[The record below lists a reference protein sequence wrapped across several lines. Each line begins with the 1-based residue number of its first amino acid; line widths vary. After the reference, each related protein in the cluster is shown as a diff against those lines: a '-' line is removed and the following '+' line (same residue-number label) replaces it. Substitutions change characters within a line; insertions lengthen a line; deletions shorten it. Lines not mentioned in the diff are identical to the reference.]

1 MSQRAAIVATGQTK
15 HQRQREDVSMMEM
28 IHEAAANA
36 LADIEMR
43 ISDIDAVILANMELF
58 EGRALPDMWCSM
70 GAGGLGKHAW
80 KIATGGTSGSSGAIA
95 GFHHVASGLF
105 DTVMVVGY
113 EKQSDGHTTAG
124 MALTD
129 PMWDRHVA
137 AAAIGNFAVSISQ
150 YVAARGVTEEQAAKV
165 AVKARRNACNNPY
178 AHLQMPDITVDEV
191 LGSPYLAHPI
201 HRLEMCPTSDGA
213 CAIIFAGENKA
224 EKLCPRPA
232 WVRAAVTR
240 HDFPYLGDLK
250 ERLVNMRTLR
260 DASRKAYKAV
270 GIREPLKELDVA
282 EIYEPVTYAELAWYE
297 CLGFCPDGE
306 AGRLIDDGVTAMDGE
321 LPVNPS
327 GGVLSTNPIGASGT
341 IRTAEAAIQIHGK
354 GGKRQVPDVDLA
366 LVTGYGV
373 YSWSDVM
380 ILSSSKG

>member
-1 MSQRAAIVATGQTK
+1 MGRRVAIVATGQTK
-15 HQRQREDVSMMEM
+15 HQSRREDVSMMEM
-28 IHEAAANA
+28 IYEAAAAA
-36 LADIEMR
+36 LADAEMKV
-43 ISDIDAVILANMELF
+43 SEIDAVILANMELF
-58 EGRALPDMWCSM
+58 EGRALPEMWCAM
-70 GAGGLGKHAW
+70 GAGGLGKHCW

-105 DTVMVVGY
+105 DTAMVIGF

-165 AVKARRNACNNPY
+165 AVKARRNACKNPQ
-178 AHLQMPDITVDEV
+178 AHLHLPDITVEEV
-191 LGSPYLAHPI
+191 LASPYLAHPI
-201 HRLEMCPTSDGA
+201 HRLEMCPTTDGA
-213 CAIIFAGENKA
+213 CAVIFAGEGKA
-224 EKLCPRPA
+224 ERLCPRPA

-250 ERLVNMRTLR
+250 ERLVHMRTLR
-260 DASRKAYKAV
+260 HASRKAYEKV
-270 GIREPLKELDVA
+270 GIKEPLKELDVA
-282 EIYEPVTYAELAWYE
+282 ELYEPVTYAELAWYE

-341 IRTAEAAIQIHGK
+341 IRVAEAALQIHGR
-354 GGKRQVPDVDLA
+354 GGDRQVPDVKLA
-366 LVTGYGV
+366 LATGYGV

-380 ILSSSKG
+380 ILSSAKG

>member
-1 MSQRAAIVATGQTK
+1 MARRAAIVATGQTDY
-15 HQRQREDVSMMEM
+15 RSRREDVSMMELVY
-28 IHEAAANA
+28 EAASNA
-36 LADIEMR
+36 LADAEMR
-43 ISDIDAVILANMELF
+43 VSEIDAVVLANMELF
-58 EGRALPDMWCSM
+58 EGRALPEMWCSM
-70 GAGGLGKHAW
+70 GAGGLLKHCW

-105 DTVMVVGY
+105 DTVMVVGF

-150 YVAARGVTEEQAAKV
+150 YVAARGITEEQAAKV
-165 AVKARRNACNNPY
+165 AVKARRNACNNPH
-178 AHLQMPDITVDEV
+178 AHLQMPDITIKDV
-191 LGSPYLAHPI
+191 LGSPYLAYPI
-201 HRLEMCPTSDGA
+201 HRLEMCPTTDGA
-213 CAIIFAGENKA
+213 CAIIFACEEKA
-224 EKLCPRPA
+224 EKLCSRPA
-232 WVRAAVTR
+232 WVRAAITR
-240 HDFPYLGDLK
+240 HDLPYLGDLK
-250 ERLVNMRTLR
+250 DRLVHMRTLR
-260 DASRKAYKAV
+260 DASRKAYETV

-297 CLGFCPDGE
+297 CLGFCNDGE
-306 AGRLIDDGVTAMDGE
+306 AGRLIEDGITAMTGE

-341 IRTAEAAIQIHGK
+341 IRTAEAALQIHGK
-354 GGKRQVPDVDLA
+354 GGKRQIPDVNLA
-366 LVTGYGV
+366 LATGYGV
-373 YSWSDVM
+373 YSWADVL

>member
-1 MSQRAAIVATGQTK
+1 MADRVAIVATGQTDY
-15 HQRQREDVSMMEM
+15 RSRREDVSMMEL
-28 IHEAAANA
+28 IYEAASSA
-36 LADIEMR
+36 LADAEIRSSE
-43 ISDIDAVILANMELF
+43 IDAVILGNMEFF

-70 GAGGLGKHAW
+70 GAGGLFKHCW
-80 KIATGGTSGSSGAIA
+80 KISTGGTSGSSAAIA

-105 DTVMVVGY
+105 NTVMVVGF

-129 PMWDRHVA
+129 PMWDRHIA

-150 YVAARGVTEEQAAKV
+150 YVAARGTTEEQAAKV

-191 LGSPYLAHPI
+191 LASPYLAYPI
-201 HRLEMCPTSDGA
+201 HRLEMCPTTDGA
-213 CAIIFAGENKA
+213 CAVIFASEDRA

-232 WVRAAVTR
+232 WIRAAVTR

-250 ERLVNMRTLR
+250 NRLASMRTLR
-260 DASRKAYKAV
+260 DASRTAYESV
-270 GIREPLKELDVA
+270 GIREPLKEFDVA

-297 CLGFCPDGE
+297 CLGFCKDGE
-306 AGRLIDDGVTAMDGE
+306 AGRLIDDGTTDMGGE

-341 IRTAEAAIQIHGK
+341 IRTAEAALQIHGK
-354 GGKRQVPDVDLA
+354 GGKRQVPDVNLA
-366 LVTGYGV
+366 LATGYGV